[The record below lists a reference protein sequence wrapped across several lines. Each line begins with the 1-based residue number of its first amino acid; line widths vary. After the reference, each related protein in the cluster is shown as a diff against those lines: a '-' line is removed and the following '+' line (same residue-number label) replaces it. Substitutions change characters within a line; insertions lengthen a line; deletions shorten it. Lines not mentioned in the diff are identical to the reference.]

1 MRYVDVILPLP
12 LDGTF
17 TYSVPEGMEEK
28 VVAGMRVLVPL
39 GKSKKYIAMVAD
51 VHSEKPDFN
60 CKPIEAVLDS
70 YPSLLPQQ
78 YRLWQWI
85 SDYYMS
91 PLGDVYNAAMP
102 AGMKST
108 EKFKPKMELYVE
120 LASSYRNE
128 QALHVA
134 LNMVQRALKQS
145 KTLTT
150 FLALSHWDS
159 LEGDTPREGIK
170 KVTKEELMNE
180 ARCTAA
186 VVKALID
193 RGILFTY
200 ELEVGRLNTAGES
213 HLDQIKPL
221 SMPQQDA
228 FNQILMQMLKKN
240 VVLLHGVTS
249 SGKTEIYIH
258 HLHQDT
264 IIGIL
269 LCQGE
274 RFNQVKMR
282 FSIRIQSSYF
292 QFISKENSPVDKRLD
307 NSSRTMALVH
317 QFFLGH
323 FFYTFPRRI
332 AIKTVP
338 MRETQKG
345 G

>member
-60 CKPIEAVLDS
+60 CKPIEGVLDS

-228 FNQILMQMLKKN
+228 YNQILMQMLKKN

-258 HLHQDT
+258 LVRKAIEEHRQVLY
-264 IIGIL
+264 L
-269 LCQGE
+269 L
-274 RFNQVKMR
+274 
-282 FSIRIQSSYF
+282 
-292 QFISKENSPVDKRLD
+292 
-307 NSSRTMALVH
+307 A
-317 QFFLGH
+317 
-323 FFYTFPRRI
+323 
-332 AIKTVP
+332 
-338 MRETQKG
+338 
-345 G
+345 